1 MKPKLWGGRFKKNTN
16 KLVEE
21 FTSSLSFDRRLY
33 KHDIK
38 GSIAHVKML
47 SKCKIISPDEAAKIE
62 EGLSEIYREIEA
74 GKFVF
79 DVADEDIHMAIER
92 ALIDKI
98 GSVGG
103 KLHTARSR
111 NDQVSLDVRLYLKD
125 EIKTINELALGLQ
138 QELVQLAKNN
148 AEVIL
153 PGYTHLQRAQPVL
166 FSHHLMAYFF
176 MLERDFGRLKDC
188 YRRTDV
194 MTLGAGA
201 LAGTTFP
208 IDREQVA
215 NELGFSRVSEN
226 SLDSVADR
234 DFIVE
239 FLSAASIIMV
249 HLSRF
254 CEELIL
260 WCSSEFDFIELDD
273 AFTTGSSIM
282 PQKKN
287 PDVAELIRGKSGRI
301 FGHLM
306 GLLTVLKALPMAYNR
321 DLQEDKE
328 GLFDSVDTLKLA
340 LETFTGMIGSMEIK
354 GENMKKAAKGG
365 FANATEVA
373 DYLTIKGIPFRESHE
388 IAGKIVASCIDKG
401 CCLSD
406 LSLSDFKIFSPY
418 FNEDIFQ
425 VINIKNSLGRKMS
438 FGGTSPKSVEK
449 QMAIAEKILKE
460 EQAWLTSG

>member
-33 KHDIK
+33 KYDIK

-125 EIKTINELALGLQ
+125 EIKIISELVLGLQ
-138 QELVQLAKNN
+138 QELIQLAKNN
-148 AEVIL
+148 VEVIL
-153 PGYTHLQRAQPVL
+153 PGYTHLQRAQPIL

-176 MLERDFGRLKDC
+176 MLERDFERLKDC

-208 IDREQVA
+208 IDREHVA

-328 GLFDSVDTLKLA
+328 GLFDSVDTLKLV
-340 LETFTGMIGSMEIK
+340 LETFTGMIGSMETK

-365 FANATEVA
+365 FANATDVA
-373 DYLTIKGIPFRESHE
+373 DYLTVKGIPFRESHE

-406 LSLSDFKIFSPY
+406 LSLSAFKNFSPH
-418 FNEDIFQ
+418 FDEDIFQ
-425 VINIKNSLGRKMS
+425 IINIKNSLGRKMS

-460 EQAWLTSG
+460 EQAWLTPG

>member
-33 KHDIK
+33 KYDIK

-92 ALIDKI
+92 ALIDKV

-125 EIKTINELALGLQ
+125 EIKIISELALGLQ

-215 NELGFSRVSEN
+215 NELGFSRISEN

-234 DFIVE
+234 DFMVE

-328 GLFDSVDTLKLA
+328 GLFDSVDTLKLV

-365 FANATEVA
+365 FANATDVA
-373 DYLTIKGIPFRESHE
+373 DYLTIKGIPFREAHK

-401 CCLSD
+401 CCLMD
-406 LSLSDFKIFSPY
+406 LSLSDFKNFSPR
-418 FNEDIFQ
+418 FDEDIFQ
-425 VINIKNSLGRKMS
+425 VINIKNSLDRKMS